1 MHKKE
6 NYFKNRILSFAFA
19 FRGIWQVIKHEANI
33 KIHTLAA
40 VVVIVLGIVLQI
52 STIEWLIVILTIG
65 VVMSAEIFN
74 SAIEKLVDIA
84 HPEQN
89 KKAGLIKDMAAGAV
103 LVLAFAAAVIGFII
117 FIPKIINWL

>member
-1 MHKKE
+1 MPKKE
-6 NYFKNRILSFAFA
+6 NYFRKRLLSFACA
-19 FRGIWQVIKHEANI
+19 FKGIWQVVKHEANF
-33 KIHTLAA
+33 KIHILAA

-52 STIEWLIVILTIG
+52 SKIEWLVVILTIG

-74 SAIEKLVDIA
+74 SAIEKLVDVA

-89 KKAGLIKDMAAGAV
+89 KTAGLIKDMAAGAV
-103 LVLAFAAAVIGFII
+103 LVLAFAAALIGFII

>member
-1 MHKKE
+1 
-6 NYFKNRILSFAFA
+6 
-19 FRGIWQVIKHEANI
+19 
-33 KIHTLAA
+33 
-40 VVVIVLGIVLQI
+40 
-52 STIEWLIVILTIG
+52 
-65 VVMSAEIFN
+65 MSAEIFN
-74 SAIEKLVDIA
+74 SAIEKLVDIV

>member
-1 MHKKE
+1 
-6 NYFKNRILSFAFA
+6 
-19 FRGIWQVIKHEANI
+19 VIKHEANF
-33 KIHTLAA
+33 KIHILAA

-52 STIEWLIVILTIG
+52 SKIEWLVIILTIG

-89 KKAGLIKDMAAGAV
+89 KEAGLIKDMAAGAV

-117 FIPKIINWL
+117 FFPKIIDWL